1 MGRQLP
7 NSAELIAVLDA
18 LPLAV
23 FYTIPAS
30 NAQSSPVVH
39 ANQTALEMFGL
50 FDDGDIANQLEH
62 LAFTVDREL
71 ISLPRE
77 VSPLMSPIIAGLS
90 GDHVERRDLIFNG
103 LPLNVQSASVHMKEG
118 TGFLVTIQPR
128 DHRLFRHQG
137 QHADLLTS
145 EISLRD
151 LISFDKLISE
161 LSTKLINAQGD
172 EAEQHIQQALAALG
186 EFCQSDRT
194 YVFLFEYDMSA
205 MSNTHEWVRE
215 GITSHVDDLQN
226 VPSEGLPWF
235 FERIQEEGL
244 FVIHDT
250 SKIPEEGAAERAEFE
265 REDIRSMLCVAM
277 YAANEMIGFVGC
289 DMVAR
294 ERHWSEADIRRFK
307 LVGEMIANAIQS
319 QRFYQSLHTSQQ
331 QLIAANDAL
340 RELAL
345 RDGLTGLA
353 NRRQF
358 SERLEEEI
366 SRSRRQDF
374 ALTVAMFDI
383 DHFRKYNDHYGLQ
396 AGDGLLR
403 RIADI
408 LQSHF
413 RRHGELV
420 SRYDGARFSVL
431 IPHVEYTMAKK
442 RVASF
447 LQLLNELAIEHKD
460 SPQGFV
466 SMSAGIAEVTD
477 KLTADD
483 AISEAENNLGQ
494 AKRDGRNQVFPRIEN
509 K

>member
-1 MGRQLP
+1 MGRPLP
-7 NSAELIAVLDA
+7 NAVHLLSVLDA
-18 LPLAV
+18 LPIAV
-23 FYTIPAS
+23 FYSLPAS
-30 NAQSSPVVH
+30 ETQAAPMVQ
-39 ANQTALEMFGL
+39 ANQTAIEL
-50 FDDGDIANQLEH
+50 FNLLDDGDIGSQLEH
-62 LAFTVDREL
+62 LDFTIDREL
-71 ISLPRE
+71 VSLPRE
-77 VSPLMSPIIAGLS
+77 AAPLMSPLIAGLN
-90 GDHVERRDLIFNG
+90 GEPIERRDLIFNG
-103 LPLNVQSASVHMKEG
+103 IPLNIQSSTVHLKEG
-118 TGFLVTIQPR
+118 VGFVVTVQPR
-128 DHRLFRHQG
+128 DHRLFHHQG
-137 QHADLLTS
+137 QLADLLTS

-172 EAEQHIQQALAALG
+172 EAERHIQQALAALG

-215 GITSHVDDLQN
+215 GITSHIDDLQN
-226 VPSEGLPWF
+226 VPSDGLPWF
-235 FERIQEEGL
+235 FERIQKEGL

-250 SKIPEEGAAERAEFE
+250 SSIPVAGVAEKAEFD

-358 SERLEEEI
+358 SERLNEEI
-366 SRSRRQDF
+366 SRSRRQNF
-374 ALTVAMFDI
+374 ALSVAMFDI
-383 DHFRKYNDHYGLQ
+383 DYFRKYNDHYGLQ

-420 SRYDGARFSVL
+420 SRYDGARYTVL
-431 IPHVEYTMAKK
+431 IPHVEYPLAKK
-442 RVASF
+442 RVGSF
-447 LQLLNELAIEHKD
+447 LQLLEELAIEHKE
-460 SPQGFV
+460 SPHGRV
-466 SMSAGIAEVTD
+466 SMSAGISQVTENLSAEE
-477 KLTADD
+477 
-483 AISEAENNLGQ
+483 AITEAENNLGR
-494 AKRDGRNQVFPRIEN
+494 AKLDGRNQVYPLIEN
-509 K
+509 N